1 MKKKWTLTDPGLL
14 IILVDQSTFVTIE
27 NKTTYA
33 TDVVNNLINFLIM
46 RNFDGKK
53 AKNRC
58 YVQVISTECHAS
70 KLVSGFLQELEE
82 NPLRYN
88 EVIKKVCDG
97 DGGLMEV
104 KVKVPLWVEPIYEY
118 KGTDMMGAF
127 EIAKE
132 IVSKWIQD
140 KPSHPAPVII
150 NISNGLP
157 YDGREVEE
165 CMAET
170 IDIVNQIKDLNTAD
184 GKVQIFN
191 ALIRDGE
198 TIIFPKSQSQ
208 LDSIE
213 AQFLFEISTN
223 ISFIEEF
230 ERYLLRDE
238 IPISLSQSSKLF
250 YRYKDH
256 DSKKILESFM
266 DYCQYMNY
274 VYYRNE
280 R

>member
-1 MKKKWTLTDPGLL
+1 MWTSAYPGLL
-14 IILVDQSTFVTIE
+14 IILVDQSAFVTID

-33 TDVVNNLINFLIM
+33 TDLVNYLINVLIM
-46 RNFDGKK
+46 NNWDGKR
-53 AKNRC
+53 AANRC
-58 YVQVISTECHAS
+58 YVQVISTECHACE
-70 KLVSGFLQELEE
+70 LVSGFLQELEE

-104 KVKVPLWVEPIYEY
+104 KVKVPFWVEPIYEY

-127 EIAKE
+127 EMAKDTIE
-132 IVSKWIQD
+132 AWTQD
-140 KPSHPAPVII
+140 KPNNPAPVII
-150 NISNGLP
+150 NISDGRP
-157 YDGREVEE
+157 YDGREVEK

-170 IDIVNQIKDLNTAD
+170 IDIVNQIRDLNTA
-184 GKVQIFN
+184 
-191 ALIRDGE
+191 
-198 TIIFPKSQSQ
+198 
-208 LDSIE
+208 
-213 AQFLFEISTN
+213 FLFEISTN

-238 IPISLSQSSKLF
+238 VPISLNQSSKLF

-256 DSKKILESFM
+256 DSKKILESFVN
-266 DYCQYMNY
+266 YCQYMNY